1 MTKPLPSH
9 TGYPLTVRYG
19 ENEPVEV
26 DGRVKAIILALMRDA
41 HGMGI
46 DQDTVSEVVFRLSDG
61 KDDSTWARL
70 FVQHSRPIQ
79 VKKGEAA

>member
-1 MTKPLPSH
+1 VTPRDVGAGIPSH

-41 HGMGI
+41 HEMGLERVRQGGI
-46 DQDTVSEVVFRLSDG
+46 TFQWGSGRLRW
-61 KDDSTWARL
+61 KRQQKAR
-70 FVQHSRPIQ
+70 RRR
-79 VKKGEAA
+79 